1 MYPIIYR
8 FMLITYRGRD
18 KISKDTSDFQNQ
30 QFIPNSDISNL
41 ETFDS
46 FLLKAATP
54 QVSIS
59 PTMST
64 LTGYSRIPNGYDSF
78 TSIPNGKDR
87 TSEFV
92 NALKSMQMQAQQRAV
107 SFLLLYVVCFID

>member
-1 MYPIIYR
+1 
-8 FMLITYRGRD
+8 MLITYRGRD
-18 KISKDTSDFQNQ
+18 KISNTSNFQNQ

-41 ETFDS
+41 ETFDF

-64 LTGYSRIPNGYDSF
+64 LTRYSRIPNERYDSF
-78 TSIPNGKDR
+78 ASIPNGKIELQ
-87 TSEFV
+87 S
-92 NALKSMQMQAQQRAV
+92 LSMPSNQCRCR
-107 SFLLLYVVCFID
+107 LNRER